1 MKIGIDIGGNHIL
14 IAVVEGNK
22 ILKKKEIEIREFVQ
36 NNEEDKIRKYI
47 LKILVDGIKKFY
59 NSEIKKITIACC
71 GTIKDGRIIKATN
84 LKIYDFELVKELID
98 ALKLSLS
105 KKKSSTKEFEDIEK
119 WLNNLEVVIKNDAK
133 IAAVAEKEYGALKNY
148 EDALF
153 LTIGTGIG
161 GACFINDKLVE
172 PKRYSG
178 FEYGHMIIDRK
189 GKVCSCGAKGC
200 FERYASITALK
211 ESFRKE
217 FNFDKKHEITGKELC
232 EFIEFGMK
240 NDIIS
245 WKIEEI
251 LDNYTRNLALGI
263 SNLINI
269 FEPEII
275 VLGGSIVYY
284 EDLLVQKIK
293 EKLFVFNREGFLP
306 ELKMAALG
314 NDAGVI
320 GN

>member
-1 MKIGIDIGGNHIL
+1 MKLGIDIGGNHIL

-22 ILKKKEIEIREFVQ
+22 ILKKKEVEIREFVQ
-36 NNEEDKIRKYI
+36 NNCEEKIKKYI
-47 LKILVDGIKKFY
+47 LKILVDGIKKLY
-59 NSEIKKITIACC
+59 NSEIRKITIGCC
-71 GTIKDGRIIKATN
+71 GTIKDGKIIKATN
-84 LKIYDFELVKELID
+84 LKVYNFELVKELVEG
-98 ALKLSLS
+98 LQSKLGDEI
-105 KKKSSTKEFEDIEK
+105 T
-119 WLNNLEVVIKNDAK
+119 NLEIVMKNDAK
-133 IAAVAEKEYGALKNY
+133 IAAVAERDFGALKDY

-153 LTIGTGIG
+153 LTVGTGIG

-178 FEYGHMIIDRK
+178 FEFGHMVIDRK

-217 FNFDKKHEITGKELC
+217 FNFDKTHEITGKELC

-251 LDNYTRNLALGI
+251 LDNYTKNLALGI

-269 FEPEII
+269 FEPEIV

-284 EDLLVQKIK
+284 EDLLLQKIK
-293 EKLFVFNREGFLP
+293 ENLFVFNREGELP
-306 ELKMAALG
+306 ELKMAVLG

>member
-14 IAVVEGNK
+14 IAIVEGNK
-22 ILKKKEIEIREFVQ
+22 ILKKKEVEIRNYVKD
-36 NNEEDKIRKYI
+36 NTEEKVKKYI

-59 NSEIKKITIACC
+59 DLKIEKITIACC
-71 GTIKDGRIIKATN
+71 GTIKAGKIIKAIN
-84 LKIYDFELVKELID
+84 LKIYDFELVKELRDGLSSKLEID
-98 ALKLSLS
+98 V
-105 KKKSSTKEFEDIEK
+105 
-119 WLNNLEVVIKNDAK
+119 NNLEIVLKNDAK
-133 IAAVAEKEYGALKNY
+133 IAAVAEKEYGALKEY
-148 EDALF
+148 QDGLF
-153 LTIGTGIG
+153 LTVGTGIG

-178 FEYGHMIIDRK
+178 FEYGHIVIDRK
-189 GKVCSCGAKGC
+189 GKLCSCGAKGC

-217 FNFDKKHEITGKELC
+217 FNFDKTHEITGKELC

-251 LDNYTRNLALGI
+251 LDNYTKNLALGI

-269 FEPEII
+269 FEPEIV

-284 EDLLVQKIK
+284 EELLLQKIK
-293 EKLFVFNREGFLP
+293 ENLFVFNREGELP
-306 ELKMAALG
+306 ELKMAVLG

>member
-1 MKIGIDIGGNHIL
+1 MKLGIDIGGNHIL
-14 IAVVEGNK
+14 IAVVDGNK
-22 ILKKKEIEIREFVQ
+22 ILKKKDTEIREFVQ
-36 NNEEDKIRKYI
+36 NNEEEKIKKYI

-59 NSEIKKITIACC
+59 NSEIKKITIGCC
-71 GTIKDGRIIKATN
+71 GTIKDGKIIKATN
-84 LKIYDFELVKELID
+84 LKVYNFELVKELRD
-98 ALKLSLS
+98 GLKS
-105 KKKSSTKEFEDIEK
+105 KIGDEIT
-119 WLNNLEVVIKNDAK
+119 NLEIVMKNDAK
-133 IAAVAEKEYGALKNY
+133 IAAVAEKEYGVLKDY

-153 LTIGTGIG
+153 LTVGTGIG

-178 FEYGHMIIDRK
+178 FEYGHMLIDRK

-217 FNFDKKHEITGKELC
+217 FNFDKTHEITGKELC

-269 FEPEII
+269 FEPEIV

-284 EDLLVQKIK
+284 EDLLLQKIK
-293 EKLFVFNREGFLP
+293 EKLFVFNREGELP
-306 ELKMAALG
+306 ELKMAVLG

>member
-1 MKIGIDIGGNHIL
+1 M
-14 IAVVEGNK
+14 
-22 ILKKKEIEIREFVQ
+22 
-36 NNEEDKIRKYI
+36 Y
-47 LKILVDGIKKFY
+47 KKFEKYKEKKICAYYSLHFSFIVGICNTMYKQGYFNSY
-59 NSEIKKITIACC
+59 NRSFYNNLFNVFYYRKPWCKIIKSTNLKLYEFEIKK
-71 GTIKDGRIIKATN
+71 
-84 LKIYDFELVKELID
+84 ELIEG
-98 ALKLSLS
+98 LKLNFGE
-105 KKKSSTKEFEDIEK
+105 KANDINIV
-119 WLNNLEVVIKNDAK
+119 LKNDAK
-133 IAAVAEKEYGALKNY
+133 IAATAEKKYGVLKEYRDGI
-148 EDALF
+148 F

-161 GACFINDKLVE
+161 GACYINNKLIE

-178 FEYGHMIIDRK
+178 FEYGHMIIEFG
-189 GKVCSCGAKGC
+189 GKKCSCGAKGC

-217 FNFDKKHEITGKELC
+217 FNFDKTHEITGKELC

-251 LDNYTRNLALGI
+251 LDNYTKNLALGI

-269 FEPEII
+269 FEPEIV

-284 EDLLVQKIK
+284 EELLLQKIK
-293 EKLFVFNREGFLP
+293 ENLFVFNREGELP
-306 ELKMAALG
+306 ELKMAVLG

>member
-1 MKIGIDIGGNHIL
+1 MKLGIDIGGNHIL
-14 IAVVEGNK
+14 IAVVDGNK
-22 ILKKKEIEIREFVQ
+22 ILKKKDTEIREFVQ
-36 NNEEDKIRKYI
+36 NNEEEKIKKYI

-59 NSEIKKITIACC
+59 NSEIKKITIGCC
-71 GTIKDGRIIKATN
+71 GTIKDGKIIKATN
-84 LKIYDFELVKELID
+84 LKVYNFELVKELRD
-98 ALKLSLS
+98 GLKS
-105 KKKSSTKEFEDIEK
+105 KIGDEIT
-119 WLNNLEVVIKNDAK
+119 NLEIVMKNDAK
-133 IAAVAEKEYGALKNY
+133 IAAVAEKEYGVLKDY

-153 LTIGTGIG
+153 LTVGTGIG

-178 FEYGHMIIDRK
+178 FEYGHMLIDRK

-217 FNFDKKHEITGKELC
+217 FNFDKTHEITGKELC

-269 FEPEII
+269 FEPEIV

-284 EDLLVQKIK
+284 EDLLLQKIK
-293 EKLFVFNREGFLP
+293 EKLFVFNREGVLP
-306 ELKMAALG
+306 ELKMAVLG